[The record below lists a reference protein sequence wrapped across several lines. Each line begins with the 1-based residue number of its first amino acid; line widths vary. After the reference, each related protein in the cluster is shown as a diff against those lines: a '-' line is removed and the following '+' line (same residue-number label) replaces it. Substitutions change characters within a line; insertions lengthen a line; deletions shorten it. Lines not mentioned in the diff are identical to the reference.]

1 MGARI
6 NGIPAKP
13 DVNEKSDEVGKRHS
27 DILMKFD
34 AETARRSIY
43 VDFEGEGKNTRSRY
57 PLPHMVGI
65 FRPAP
70 VKGGGG
76 EYEAVFFREAWK
88 APVNGSREKSRTAGF
103 AETIV
108 GLIEEAKARDG
119 LICFWSEHELVVIK
133 ANAPEL
139 ADAFETV
146 GFNLLPPLR
155 TIKNRNCWLLDKSSG
170 KGLNQYLEVFLE
182 KRPRVGEIKP
192 GPAEACRRID
202 RACGTHGRWKNWPEN
217 KKEYVRNLIS
227 YNKEDCKSTWLLG
240 RKLGNMNGGSR

>member
-1 MGARI
+1 M
-6 NGIPAKP
+6 
-13 DVNEKSDEVGKRHS
+13 KSGKVGLNMS
-27 DILMKFD
+27 LNFD

-43 VDFEGEGKNTRSRY
+43 VDFEGEGKNARSRC

-65 FRPAP
+65 FRPDP
-70 VKGGGG
+70 VRGGGG

-88 APVNGSREKSRTAGF
+88 APVNGSHEKSRTAGF
-103 AETIV
+103 AETIAE
-108 GLIEEAKARDG
+108 LIAEAKTRG
-119 LICFWSEHELVVIK
+119 GFIGFWSEHELGVIK

-155 TIKNRNCWLLDKSSG
+155 TIKNRNRWQLDKASG

-192 GPAEACRRID
+192 GPAEACRRIG
-202 RACGTHGRWKNWPEN
+202 RACSTHGRWRNWPEN
-217 KKEYVRNLIS
+217 KKEYVRNLIR
-227 YNKEDCKSTWLLG
+227 YNKQDCKSTWC
-240 RKLGNMNGGSR
+240 